1 MAESTEAVDLNGDR
15 RLDRM
20 FEVMSHPFRRR
31 ILFRLSD
38 YTSGSEGELTTG
50 ALKMGGDEPNV
61 LAIQLRHLHF
71 PKLANAGYI
80 DWDESTDTVRR
91 GPMFDEVEPLL
102 RLMHNHQEE
111 LPGIGPQTI

>member
-1 MAESTEAVDLNGDR
+1 MVESTEAVDLNGDR

-20 FEVMSHPFRRR
+20 FEVLSHPFRRQ

-38 YTSGSEGELTTG
+38 HTPSSKGELTAG
-50 ALKMGGDEPNV
+50 AFKRDGEEPNV
-61 LAIQLRHLHF
+61 LAIQLRHLHL
-71 PKLANAGYI
+71 PKLDNAGYI

-111 LPGIGPQTI
+111 LPGIGPQTA